1 MSENGW
7 IDHHI
12 LTVQNIIT
20 VTVFGRPVLQDYLDT
35 VDTLESDPQ
44 FDPSLN
50 RLCDFTASDDASLTT
65 IESFRFLARLRKF
78 PITALAK
85 TALVSERGPSW
96 LFLSMLAN
104 KIYAGEF
111 RLFDDRELAYA
122 WLEINDP
129 VTDV

>member
-1 MSENGW
+1 VSENGW

-12 LTVQNIIT
+12 STDQNIIT
-20 VTVFGRPVLQDYLDT
+20 VTVFGRPVLQDYLDI
-35 VDTLESDPQ
+35 VDTLESDPH
-44 FDPSLN
+44 FSPSLN
-50 RLCDFTASDDASLTT
+50 RLCDFTTSDDASLST
-65 IESFRFLARLRKF
+65 IDSFRFIARLRKF

-96 LFLSMLAN
+96 LFLSMVVN
-104 KIYAGEF
+104 KMYSGES
-111 RLFDDRELAYA
+111 RLFDDRDLAYG

>member
-12 LTVQNIIT
+12 STEQNIIT
-20 VTVFGRPVLQDYLDT
+20 VTVFGRPILEDYLAI
-35 VDTLESDPQ
+35 VDTLESDPN

-50 RLCDFTASDDASLTT
+50 RLCDFTASDDASLST
-65 IESFRFLARLRKF
+65 IDSFRFIARLRRF

-85 TALVSERGPSW
+85 TALVSERGSSW
-96 LFLSMLAN
+96 LFLSMLVN
-104 KIYAGEF
+104 KVYTGEF
-111 RLFDDRELAYA
+111 RLFDDREQAYG

-129 VTDV
+129 VSDV